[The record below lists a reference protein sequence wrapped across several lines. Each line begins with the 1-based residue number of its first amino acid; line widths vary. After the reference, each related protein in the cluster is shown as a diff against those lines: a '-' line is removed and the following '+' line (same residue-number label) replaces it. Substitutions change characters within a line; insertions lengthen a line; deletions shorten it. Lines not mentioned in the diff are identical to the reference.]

1 MILRTYMCEDCGR
14 SVDVELRADQ
24 WDQEPPDCPYCLERG
39 EWNQTRQ
46 EFVAPKIVG
55 GVATRARDTALDI
68 AEKDYGAS
76 YIQSNGKGEP
86 PNVRYRDDTPGGSSW
101 GTGNAAAT
109 HAALEQAIAI
119 GRETRLQHGSG
130 LDVIK
135 TMPDLIAL
143 SKRRSAKVW

>member
-1 MILRTYMCEDCGR
+1 MILRTYMCQDCAR
-14 SVDVELRADQ
+14 SIEVELRADQ
-24 WDQEPPDCPYCLERG
+24 WDDDPPDCPYCNSA
-39 EWNQTRQ
+39 WTYQDMKP
-46 EFVAPKIVG
+46 PKIVG
-55 GVATRARDTALDI
+55 SVGVRARDTALDI

-135 TMPDLIAL
+135 TMPDLIAI